1 MRQIYPGVFVPTMS
15 TSGPSPSSKARRY
28 VDSYTDARFE
38 AWERSREEAELQLR
52 GELSAYEAKREA
64 LRLTIEQADRDAQAA
79 RKAAQDYREGGLT
92 TLEAAARFAADASND
107 AARFNTSERNDAAQ
121 FSAAERND
129 AAQFNAGEA
138 NRSARAAMRSSGERR
153 LPKGLDEAAVESYVD
168 GAAKTSTAGLS
179 PYTIVKMAF
188 DTADKQSD
196 EGVLTRDRQPY
207 TEDQQSAV
215 DGMSIGRLVREGQ
228 VTEADLQGMLKDPAV
243 DSYTKDRL
251 IKRID
256 VAPVKSGSGA
266 AAGASAPVRG
276 VGSTDYDPEGYGAQ
290 TYATDEVMAERAR
303 LAALRDAEAQA
314 AEDRRLRA
322 EAALEALGYPQT
334 DLLARQRSEYQR
346 SFTSGGGSVE
356 ALYAAL
362 LREERES
369 GLTGLAA
376 ERSARKRL
384 LAGDKPGNPF
394 DDPTLSDAM
403 PARDRTTG
411 PGVDEVIDLTE
422 DDIVPRILGSRSTTE
437 DDIVP
442 RIVGA
447 PAPEDEVEF
456 APTDLSMITQEDS
469 PIEFA
474 PTDLSMIEQ
483 RPSFNLP
490 SVAQVEDALKMDA
503 AASVE
508 EDEPEPTPEEVD
520 RAQKIE
526 ALIEAR
532 DLSKR
537 ARKVRRLSENT
548 DVGRIARDLLRAN
561 AALESPRPMED
572 LRQQVAQTYS
582 DDPVKQRKAVV
593 LLYAQAMVDKAS
605 RRQSVPTD
613 VQAEVDGG

>member
-1 MRQIYPGVFVPTMS
+1 MKQIYPGVFVPTMS

-28 VDSYTDARFE
+28 VDSYSDARFE

-107 AARFNTSERNDAAQ
+107 ASRFNTSERNDAAR

-138 NRSARAAMRSSGERR
+138 NRSARAAMRAGGERR

-168 GAAKTSTAGLS
+168 GAAKTNTAGLS

-188 DTADKQSD
+188 DTADKQSN

-215 DGMSIGRLVREGQ
+215 DGMAIGRLLREGQ
-228 VTEADLQGMLKDPAV
+228 VTEADLTKILTDPAV
-243 DSYTKDRL
+243 DPYTKDRL

-256 VAPVKSGSGA
+256 VAPAKSGSGS
-266 AAGASAPVRG
+266 AGASAPVRG
-276 VGSTDYDPEGYGAQ
+276 VGSTDYDPEGYRAQ
-290 TYATDEVMAERAR
+290 TYATDVILAERER

-362 LREERES
+362 LREEQER
-369 GLTGLAA
+369 GLTGRAA
-376 ERSARKRL
+376 EQSARKRL

-403 PARDRTTG
+403 PARERTTG
-411 PGVDEVIDLTE
+411 PGVDEVIDLIQVLE
-422 DDIVPRILGSRSTTE
+422 DR
-437 DDIVP
+437 
-442 RIVGA
+442 GA
-447 PAPEDEVEF
+447 PTPAPEDDV
-456 APTDLSMITQEDS
+456 
-469 PIEFA
+469 EFA

-483 RPSFNLP
+483 SASEDDVEFAPTDMSQITQSPSFNLP

-508 EDEPEPTPEEVD
+508 EDEPEPTPEQID

-537 ARKVRRLSENT
+537 TRKVRRLSENT

-561 AALESPRPMED
+561 AALESPRPLED

-582 DDPVKQRKAVV
+582 DDPVKQRRAVV

-613 VQAEVDGG
+613 AQAEVDGG

>member
-15 TSGPSPSSKARRY
+15 PSGPSPSSKARRY
-28 VDSYTDARFE
+28 VDSYSDARFE
-38 AWERSREEAELQLR
+38 AWERSREEAELQLQ

-107 AARFNTSERNDAAQ
+107 AARFNTSERNDAAR

-153 LPKGLDEAAVESYVD
+153 LPKGLDEAAIESYVD

-179 PYTIVKMAF
+179 PYTIVKMTF
-188 DTADKQSD
+188 DTADKQSN

-228 VTEADLQGMLKDPAV
+228 VTEADLQRMLKDPAV

-266 AAGASAPVRG
+266 AGASAPVRG

-290 TYATDEVMAERAR
+290 TYATDAVMAERAR
-303 LAALRDAEAQA
+303 LAASRDAEAQA

-369 GLTGLAA
+369 GLTGRDA

-394 DDPTLSDAM
+394 DDPTLPDDM

-411 PGVDEVIDLTE
+411 PGVDEVIDLIQVLE
-422 DDIVPRILGSRSTTE
+422 DRD
-437 DDIVP
+437 
-442 RIVGA
+442 A
-447 PAPEDEVEF
+447 PTPEDEVEF

-537 ARKVRRLSENT
+537 TRKVRRLSENT

-561 AALESPRPMED
+561 AALESPRPLED

-613 VQAEVDGG
+613 AQAEVDGG